1 MSRFTRYAAAAVI
14 IIAVLIGISQF
25 GGSVDMAGVAWA
37 DVLEQ
42 ISEVRPYACRMTFD
56 FDGDRPD
63 HSYRVFRK
71 NLSVRREER
80 DDGSIYIYDMSQ
92 KPVKTLVLYP
102 DKKIAREEVLLDR
115 GPLKDPDLLRMIAG
129 RQNGM
134 EEDLGL
140 SEINGRTVK
149 GFHSPD
155 EHNEFTVWADVE
167 TNLPVRVE
175 LRQSSSGRTII
186 MEDFE
191 FVVEFD
197 ESLFD
202 TTAPEDYA
210 VGRVERP
217 GGGATIIKTE
227 GVAED
232 VDFEFYVLSTAPAW
246 GNEPR
251 VLKVSNVMGLGD
263 DIYMTCSLA
272 EDGRHVVFMQ
282 SKMMSEML
290 LNKIRTGK
298 HVYTS
303 TGGLKVYRGGPEKWY
318 SQILLESVSSMLPD
332 KPSPDRIGCG
342 IETTDEGVILLAING
357 PATDEELFDIVESLV
372 GASVAWGQVAEPE
385 EITAEDIRSK
395 LNHAAYTVDKLAWAK
410 KIGMVQTGNPLM
422 RGQGKVYLTAILS
435 DDGNVIVIDQS
446 NMHSDYKEAFMG
458 WILKEEL
465 VVEAD
470 SGAKLYTHPNGSEY
484 ARLLLGGFGKANP
497 EFFDIKNLSE
507 ERFTR
512 MIVMSDGTIMG
523 LSANKAMSDK
533 RLQEL
538 VESLIEI
545 KAK

>member
-1 MSRFTRYAAAAVI
+1 MSRFTRFAAAAVI
-14 IIAVLIGISQF
+14 IIAVFIGVTQF
-25 GGSVDMAGVAWA
+25 GGIDGASVAWA

-63 HSYRVFRK
+63 LSYRVFRK

-80 DDGSIYIYDMSQ
+80 DDGSIFIFDMSQ

-102 DKKIAREEVLLDR
+102 DKKIAREEVLLAR
-115 GPLKDPDLLRMIAG
+115 GPLKDPDLLRMIAS

-155 EHNEFTVWADVE
+155 KHNEFTVWADVG

-210 VGRVERP
+210 VGSVEMP
-217 GGGATIIKTE
+217 GGEATIIKTE
-227 GVAED
+227 GIAKD
-232 VDFEFYVLSTAPAW
+232 VGFDFYVLSAAPAW
-246 GNEPR
+246 ANEPR
-251 VLKVSNVMGLGD
+251 TLKVSNVMGLGD

-282 SKMMSEML
+282 SEMMSEML
-290 LNKIRTGK
+290 LNKLRTGVRTGEGE

-303 TGGLKVYRGGPEKWY
+303 NSGLKVYRGGPEKWY
-318 SQILLESVSSMLPD
+318 AGILLESVGSMLPD
-332 KPSPDRIGCG
+332 KASADRIGCG
-342 IETTDEGVILLAING
+342 IETPDEGVILLAING
-357 PATDEELFDIVESLV
+357 PATDEELF
-372 GASVAWGQVAEPE
+372 
-385 EITAEDIRSK
+385 
-395 LNHAAYTVDKLAWAK
+395 N
-410 KIGMVQTGNPLM
+410 
-422 RGQGKVYLTAILS
+422 
-435 DDGNVIVIDQS
+435 
-446 NMHSDYKEAFMG
+446 
-458 WILKEEL
+458 
-465 VVEAD
+465 
-470 SGAKLYTHPNGSEY
+470 
-484 ARLLLGGFGKANP
+484 
-497 EFFDIKNLSE
+497 
-507 ERFTR
+507 
-512 MIVMSDGTIMG
+512 
-523 LSANKAMSDK
+523 
-533 RLQEL
+533 L
-538 VESLIEI
+538 VESLELVQ
-545 KAK
+545 